1 VNACALYSGGKD
13 SNYAL
18 HLAYLKGFNI
28 KCLITLKPRR
38 ENSWMFHY
46 PMIDYTDYQAKAL
59 GLPQIKVETSGIRD
73 MELNELKHAL
83 EMAKERY
90 GVETVVTGAL
100 LSDYQRMNINMVSE
114 ELGLA
119 VYSPLWRKN
128 QEDYIRDIVKH
139 GIKALIIEIRAYGLP
154 LKFLGRIIDEEV
166 VKEVISR
173 SRKYGFNPAFEGGE
187 AETFVI
193 DAPLFKYA
201 LKVQGRKVVISE
213 YEGKYIVDKV
223 ELVRK

>member
-1 VNACALYSGGKD
+1 MNACALYSGGKD

-28 KCLITLKPRR
+28 KCLITIKPRR
-38 ENSWMFHY
+38 EDSWMFHY

-59 GLPQIKVETSGIRD
+59 ELPQIKVETSGIKD
-73 MELNELKHAL
+73 KELNDLRLAL
-83 EMAKERY
+83 EIAKEKY
-90 GVETVVTGAL
+90 AIETIVTGAL

-114 ELGLA
+114 ELGLS

-128 QEDYIRDIVKH
+128 QEDYIRDIVNH

-154 LKFLGRIIDEEV
+154 LKFLGKIIDEESV
-166 VKEVISR
+166 EEIISKAKR
-173 SRKYGFNPAFEGGE
+173 YGFNPAFEGGE

-193 DAPLFKYA
+193 DAPMFKYM
-201 LKVQGRKVVISE
+201 LKVYGRKVVFSE
-213 YEGKYIVDKV
+213 FEGKYVIERI

>member
-1 VNACALYSGGKD
+1 MNACALYSGGKD

-18 HLAYLKGFNI
+18 HLACLKGFDI

-38 ENSWMFHY
+38 EDSWMFHY

-59 GLPQIKVETSGIRD
+59 GLPQIKVETSGIKD
-73 MELNELKHAL
+73 KELSELRYAL
-83 EMAKERY
+83 KIAKEKY
-90 GVETVVTGAL
+90 NIETVVTGAL

-114 ELGLA
+114 ELGLS

-128 QEDYIRDIVKH
+128 QEDYIRDIVNH
-139 GIKALIIEIRAYGLP
+139 GIKALIIEVRAYGLP
-154 LKFLGRIIDEEV
+154 LKLLGRVIDEEIV
-166 VKEVISR
+166 EEVISR
-173 SRKYGFNPAFEGGE
+173 AKKYGFNPAFEGGE

-201 LKVQGRKVVISE
+201 LKVHGRKVVISE
-213 YEGKYIVDKV
+213 YEGRYIIEKV
-223 ELVRK
+223 ELVEK